1 MSDALKIIKKI
12 DGSLEIDGEMQGDSA
27 LSENIRNR
35 YISGSFMTGE
45 ANLLVMPNIDAA
57 NISFNLLK
65 MVAGSGITIGP
76 ILLGSAAPVQI
87 VTPTASSRRL
97 INMTALSVVDA
108 SSDQSKLI

>member
-12 DGSLEIDGEMQGDSA
+12 DSSLEIDGEMQGDSA

-35 YISGSFMTGE
+35 YISESFMTGE

-76 ILLGSAAPVQI
+76 IPGSAAPVQI

>member
-1 MSDALKIIKKI
+1 
-12 DGSLEIDGEMQGDSA
+12 
-27 LSENIRNR
+27 
-35 YISGSFMTGE
+35 
-45 ANLLVMPNIDAA
+45 
-57 NISFNLLK
+57 

>member
-1 MSDALKIIKKI
+1 
-12 DGSLEIDGEMQGDSA
+12 
-27 LSENIRNR
+27 
-35 YISGSFMTGE
+35 MTGE
-45 ANLLVMPNIDAA
+45 PNLLVMPNIDAA

-97 INMTALSVVDA
+97 INRQPYQWLMLAVTS
-108 SSDQSKLI
+108 QN